1 MSVIVIAPKIQY
13 QKKTN
18 KIRLWYRTKDN
29 FQLSKKDLDFNYYC
43 YVDTRF
49 CEELDLSKFEVDSS
63 VVYKRLTDDREMYKY
78 LSLKTMSNLQY
89 YNHN

>member
-1 MSVIVIAPKIQY
+1 MLKTINFLPTKIQY

-43 YVDTRF
+43 YVDTQF
-49 CEELDLSKFEVDSS
+49 FEELPTLFFI
-63 VVYKRLTDDREMYKY
+63 VVVPNYIPKSIGGFPFSIP
-78 LSLKTMSNLQY
+78 SLAFIVCRIFFN
-89 YNHN
+89 